1 MIVCLWLSLVCSVD
15 SGEVL
20 FERAMSLSP
29 SQAEVVFAEAAE
41 SFVNDAASNPHPNVL
56 FNAGLAWAQAGNRP
70 KAKQMLQYAIARGA
84 TPEAWRALQL
94 VREQDGPDA
103 IRAPMPWFAPLA
115 QLGVAMATL
124 LPAAALLAGALLS
137 AAGVLWGLRRP
148 DLAGLTLVAALV
160 VAVPLFSRTLP
171 IPGAIA
177 AGELIPFE
185 GPGDGYAATN
195 ALLKPG
201 DEIKVIR
208 TAGQWCEIDL
218 PGADWRRG
226 WVRRADVLFPQD
238 ALAP

>member
-41 SFVNDAASNPHPNVL
+41 SFVDDAASNPHPNVL
-56 FNAGLAWAQAGNRP
+56 FNAGLAFAQAGNRP

-84 TPEAWRALQL
+84 TPEARRTCSWFGNRMAQTPFGHRCPGLHL
-94 VREQDGPDA
+94 SLNSGLRWPHCCP
-103 IRAPMPWFAPLA
+103 RRPW
-115 QLGVAMATL
+115 
-124 LPAAALLAGALLS
+124 LAGALLS
-137 AAGVLWGLRRP
+137 AAGVLWGLRRA

-160 VAVPLFSRTLP
+160 VVLPLFSRFLP

-177 AGELIPFE
+177 ASELIPFE

-195 ALLKPG
+195 ATFCSPVMKS
-201 DEIKVIR
+201 K
-208 TAGQWCEIDL
+208 
-218 PGADWRRG
+218 
-226 WVRRADVLFPQD
+226 
-238 ALAP
+238 

>member
-1 MIVCLWLSLVCSVD
+1 
-15 SGEVL
+15 
-20 FERAMSLSP
+20 MSLSP

-41 SFVNDAASNPHPNVL
+41 SFVDDAASNPHPNVL
-56 FNAGLAWAQAGNRP
+56 FNAGLAWAQGWEPAQSEANAAVRHCS
-70 KAKQMLQYAIARGA
+70 RGH
-84 TPEAWRALQL
+84 PEACALQL

-160 VAVPLFSRTLP
+160 VALPLFSRTLP
-171 IPGAIA
+171 VPGAIA

-195 ALLKPG
+195 AS
-201 DEIKVIR
+201 EAR
-208 TAGQWCEIDL
+208 
-218 PGADWRRG
+218 
-226 WVRRADVLFPQD
+226 
-238 ALAP
+238 